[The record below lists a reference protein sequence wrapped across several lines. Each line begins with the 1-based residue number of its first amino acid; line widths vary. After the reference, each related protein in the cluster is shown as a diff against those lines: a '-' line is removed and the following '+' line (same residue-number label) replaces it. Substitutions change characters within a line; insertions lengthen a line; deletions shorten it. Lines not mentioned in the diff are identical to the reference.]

1 MREAVLKTISEMGDF
16 ARDFVARLNMN
27 KDDATIIGLYG
38 NLGSGKTTF
47 VQAVAKT
54 LGVPGSIQSP
64 TFVIIKN
71 HQLQTTNYK
80 LLVHIDAYRLDNGE
94 DLKKLGWNELV
105 ADARNLILIE
115 WADRVSDILP
125 ENHTKLFFE
134 FVDENTR
141 KVEVE

>member
-1 MREAVLKTISEMGDF
+1 MGDF

-71 HQLQTTNYK
+71 YQLQTTNYK

>member
-1 MREAVLKTISEMGDF
+1 MQQIICKTLSEMGDF